1 MLFFYGL
8 VLCLEVCFPAF
19 YLQKMRE
26 RTCCLLGLDRVTFS
40 VIVPV
45 FNVES
50 YLSACLESIL
60 PALTA
65 ADEIILSLG
74 HSADDST
81 AIAERCTRQHANI
94 HLLWQ
99 DGKGLS
105 NARNCA
111 VREAR
116 GTYVLYIDS
125 DDLVDT
131 ALFAH
136 ALQDIREDT
145 APKELY
151 VFDFYHDNR
160 RTGCLEPRFQI
171 GAGGDFQGVAHIDRM
186 LRRHQCF
193 WNVWRF
199 IYRRDFLERNGITF
213 LENRMSEDM
222 DYTTSVLLAQP
233 DAAFY
238 HTPYYRY
245 AVGRGTSLMDRPTL
259 RRLEDTVFVLERSIR
274 RLREAALPYS
284 DCVTAQLQF
293 EYVLNMAQLY
303 EIPAADRAAGRQ
315 LFADAREIL
324 SGGRDRLVRLL
335 RLLLRLTGLTATAYF
350 LHTAKKLRRTLK
362 QGKKGKTA

>member
-26 RTCCLLGLDRVTFS
+26 RTCCLLGSDRVTFS

-136 ALQDIREDT
+136 ALQ
-145 APKELY
+145 PP
-151 VFDFYHDNR
+151 H
-160 RTGCLEPRFQI
+160 
-171 GAGGDFQGVAHIDRM
+171 
-186 LRRHQCF
+186 
-193 WNVWRF
+193 
-199 IYRRDFLERNGITF
+199 
-213 LENRMSEDM
+213 RMSGAA
-222 DYTTSVLLAQP
+222 VP
-233 DAAFY
+233 D
-238 HTPYYRY
+238 
-245 AVGRGTSLMDRPTL
+245 
-259 RRLEDTVFVLERSIR
+259 RRRW
-274 RLREAALPYS
+274 
-284 DCVTAQLQF
+284 
-293 EYVLNMAQLY
+293 
-303 EIPAADRAAGRQ
+303 
-315 LFADAREIL
+315 
-324 SGGRDRLVRLL
+324 
-335 RLLLRLTGLTATAYF
+335 
-350 LHTAKKLRRTLK
+350 
-362 QGKKGKTA
+362 

>member
-1 MLFFYGL
+1 M
-8 VLCLEVCFPAF
+8 
-19 YLQKMRE
+19 
-26 RTCCLLGLDRVTFS
+26 TFS

-111 VREAR
+111 VREAQ

-213 LENRMSEDM
+213 LE
-222 DYTTSVLLAQP
+222 
-233 DAAFY
+233 
-238 HTPYYRY
+238 
-245 AVGRGTSLMDRPTL
+245 
-259 RRLEDTVFVLERSIR
+259 
-274 RLREAALPYS
+274 
-284 DCVTAQLQF
+284 TA
-293 EYVLNMAQLY
+293 
-303 EIPAADRAAGRQ
+303 
-315 LFADAREIL
+315 
-324 SGGRDRLVRLL
+324 
-335 RLLLRLTGLTATAYF
+335 
-350 LHTAKKLRRTLK
+350 
-362 QGKKGKTA
+362 